1 MSEAARPEGALPET
15 GGLAPPSTLLLLA
28 ETRALLE
35 VGFGLATAPLL
46 RLAAKGDG
54 HAVLILPGFLA
65 SDRSTGHLRDVLG
78 KLGHA
83 ALGWELGR
91 NLGGIGRLRHT
102 LQQRLTRLHH
112 ETGRRVSLVGWSLG
126 GVLARDLALHMP
138 DKVRRVITLGSPF
151 NGDLSANN
159 VHRLYEQLSG
169 EQITVRPM
177 LDAAARLAADLGVPA
192 TAIYSRTDGI
202 VNWRTCV
209 LTPNHHAENIE
220 ILGASHMALGFNAA
234 AVWAVAD
241 RLAQPEGA
249 FHRFR
254 RRGPFAAGYG
264 KIS

>member
-1 MSEAARPEGALPET
+1 MSEAASGAALA
-15 GGLAPPSTLLLLA
+15 GQRGLDAPSPLLLLA
-28 ETRALLE
+28 EARALLE

-46 RLAAKGDG
+46 RLAPKGDG
-54 HAVLILPGFLA
+54 HAVLVLPGFLA
-65 SDRSTGHLRDVLG
+65 SDRSTSHLRDVLAR
-78 KLGHA
+78 LGHA
-83 ALGWELGR
+83 AHGWDLGR
-91 NLGGIGRLRHT
+91 NLGGIGRLRQI
-102 LQQRLTRLHH
+102 LQQRLTEMHT
-112 ETGRRVSLVGWSLG
+112 ESGRRVSVVGWSLG

-138 DKVRRVITLGSPF
+138 EKIRRVITLGSPF

-169 EQITVRPM
+169 ERIKLPPAR
-177 LDAAARLAADLGVPA
+177 AAAGRLAGDIGVPA
-192 TAIYSRTDGI
+192 TAIYSRTDGV

-241 RLAQPEGA
+241 RLAQPEGV

-254 RRGPFAAGYG
+254 RLVPFGVGYG
-264 KIS
+264 KID

>member
-1 MSEAARPEGALPET
+1 
-15 GGLAPPSTLLLLA
+15 
-28 ETRALLE
+28 
-35 VGFGLATAPLL
+35 
-46 RLAAKGDG
+46 
-54 HAVLILPGFLA
+54 
-65 SDRSTGHLRDVLG
+65 
-78 KLGHA
+78 
-83 ALGWELGR
+83 
-91 NLGGIGRLRHT
+91 
-102 LQQRLTRLHH
+102 
-112 ETGRRVSLVGWSLG
+112 
-126 GVLARDLALHMP
+126 
-138 DKVRRVITLGSPF
+138 
-151 NGDLSANN
+151 
-159 VHRLYEQLSG
+159 
-169 EQITVRPM
+169 M